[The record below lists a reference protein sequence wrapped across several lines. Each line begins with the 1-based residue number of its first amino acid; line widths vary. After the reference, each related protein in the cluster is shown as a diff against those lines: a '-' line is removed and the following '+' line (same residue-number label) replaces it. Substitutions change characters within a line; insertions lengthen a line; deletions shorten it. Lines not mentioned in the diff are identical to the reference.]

1 MVIPK
6 IIHFVYCGGAI
17 PVEMLAMMA
26 TVTDKNPT
34 FISKLWDNDTMAME
48 GWDYDELLARFK
60 APVHVS
66 DYVRLLVIQKYGGI
80 YVDCDVECIRPITS
94 LLQHEAFAA
103 PQDGTGQLC
112 PAVFGAVPNHP
123 WINWQIEHA
132 DEYSKPDQPW
142 NVTLMTDAPREGV
155 TLCPTRWFY
164 PFLWDVPKADRTVAE
179 DTMLI
184 HHWKGSWAPWVI
196 RER

>member
-1 MVIPK
+1 MIPRL
-6 IIHFVYCGGAI
+6 IHFVYCGG
-17 PVEMLAMMA
+17 PLPDTMLSIMD
-26 TVTDKNPT
+26 TVRHSNPDWEYR
-34 FISKLWDNDTMAME
+34 FWDNAAIASE
-48 GWDYDELLARFK
+48 GLDYLSLLDKFK

-66 DYVRLLVIQKYGGI
+66 DYVRLLVVQKYGGI
-80 YVDCDVECIRPITS
+80 YLDCDVECVRPIDK
-94 LLQHEAFAA
+94 LLKYEAFAA
-103 PQDGTGQLC
+103 PQDGTGQIC

-123 WINWQIEHA
+123 WITWQLAHA
-132 DEYSKPDQPW
+132 LDYSKPDTPW
-142 NVTLMTDAPREGV
+142 NVTLMTDAPRDGV

-164 PFLWDVPKADRTVAE
+164 PFLWDVPKAERTIAH